1 MSLKRV
7 IKVGGSLLFE
17 GDILNSA
24 KIKEFCEIIKPRD
37 DILAVVCGGGI
48 VARKYIQLLRELGVN
63 ESKCD
68 MMGIYISRLNAKLII
83 EGLRDASYPI
93 VPETIEELSKNI
105 LFNKIVVLGGLQPGQ
120 STTSVALEVSEFLN
134 ADELLILTDVDGIF
148 NKDPKKF
155 SDATKFDELTKTELQ
170 DLILKSFSDKQA
182 AAGEYRIFDVVSL
195 QILKRSEL
203 KVRIFSGKKLELLK
217 KILDGNSTSIGTLI
231 KSS

>member
-68 MMGIYISRLNAKLII
+68 MMSIYISRLNAKLII